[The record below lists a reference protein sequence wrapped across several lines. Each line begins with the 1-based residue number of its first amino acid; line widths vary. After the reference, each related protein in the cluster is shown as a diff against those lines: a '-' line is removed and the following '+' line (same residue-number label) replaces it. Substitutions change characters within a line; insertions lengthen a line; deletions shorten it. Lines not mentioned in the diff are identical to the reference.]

1 MLALKLGKSLTS
13 SRNAPWLPSDES
25 SLEGWFRKA
34 TNIQISGAPP
44 SISVSG
50 WQDMSNNGHNM
61 VQLTESEM
69 PTFPL
74 ERTGDVIF
82 DASATQSLESAS
94 VISLSGQFTIGII
107 LQPLGVGVS
116 VLGSNTLGGEFVKV
130 QSSTVLR
137 VKIDGSQVDLSVD
150 SGTLVEQSYLVVTR
164 NASNLITLHKNGVAQ
179 ADTETLAGTAD
190 IDTIGVRKTDLNPF
204 DGNIREVQFYS
215 STSAALTANVNDRL
229 AAL

>member
-1 MLALKLGKSLTS
+1 MLSLKLGKSLNS
-13 SRNAPWLPSDES
+13 SKNALWFPSDES
-25 SLEGWFRKA
+25 SLEAWYRKA
-34 TNIQISGAPP
+34 TVIQICCAPP
-44 SISVSG
+44 SRSVSG
-50 WQDMSNNGHNM
+50 WADQSGNNHNM

-74 ERTGDVIF
+74 GKSGDVIF
-82 DASATQSLESAS
+82 DASATQNLESAS
-94 VISLSGQFTIGII
+94 AISLSGQFTIGII

-116 VLGSNTLGGEFVKV
+116 VLGSNSLGGEFIKI

-137 VKIDGSQVDLSVD
+137 VKIDGSQVDLSID
-150 SGTLVEQSYLVVTR
+150 SGTLVEQSYLVITR

-204 DGNIREVQFYS
+204 DGTIGEVQLYS
-215 STSAALTANVNDRL
+215 STSAALTANVNARL